1 MDRVHRIGQKNP
13 VTVYKF
19 ITSNTV
25 EEKIVQLQ
33 NQKQTIADQLLMGS
47 EMTENPLT
55 IELLQEL
62 LLTKV

>member
-1 MDRVHRIGQKNP
+1 MGKKNP